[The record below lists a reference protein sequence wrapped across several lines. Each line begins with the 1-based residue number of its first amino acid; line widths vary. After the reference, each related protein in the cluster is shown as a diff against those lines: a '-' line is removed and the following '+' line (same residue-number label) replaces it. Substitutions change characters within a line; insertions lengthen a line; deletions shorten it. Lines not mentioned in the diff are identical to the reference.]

1 MAPGT
6 VRMFMRMSV
15 FMNMVMRMI
24 VMIMIVMMMMF
35 VIVIV
40 IVTVGMRVTGAA
52 QALVEHPAAN
62 RDDGQPRDGA

>member
-24 VMIMIVMMMMF
+24 VMIMIVMMMF
-35 VIVIV
+35 VIV

-62 RDDGQPRDGA
+62 RDDGQSRDSA

>member
-40 IVTVGMRVTGAA
+40 TVGMRGTGAA